1 MRPHP
6 LRRAYLGM
14 QARKMFEYERDVC
27 RSVAHVIAVS
37 DADAELM
44 RSMFGV
50 ASVSAVPTGV
60 DIEYFTP
67 SRCRCGPRGSGL
79 RRVHGLAAEH

>member
-1 MRPHP
+1 
-6 LRRAYLGM
+6 
-14 QARKMFEYERDVC
+14 MFEYERDIC
-27 RSVAHVIAVS
+27 RSVARGMAVS

-67 SRCRCGPRGSGL
+67 SAAAAARGSGL
-79 RRVHGLAAEH
+79 RRVHGLAAEHRRSPMVYR